1 MPATA
6 KVISVGNSA
15 GIILPKET
23 MARLNVKKGDLL
35 YITDGPTGIH
45 IAPFDE
51 EFATQME
58 AARQIMRENRDVLKR
73 LAE

>member
-6 KVISVGNSA
+6 KIIPIGNSA

-23 MARLNVKKGDLL
+23 LARLNVKKGDLL
-35 YITDGPTGIH
+35 YITDGPHGIQL
-45 IAPFDE
+45 APFDQD
-51 EFATQME
+51 FAKQME
-58 AARQIMRENRDVLKR
+58 AARQIMRENRDVLQK